1 MEFHSKIWL
10 VYKLISQ
17 NEFVKRF
24 AWVKV
29 TPIIN
34 DVIS

>member
-10 VYKLISQ
+10 VYKLVSQ
-17 NEFVKRF
+17 NEF